1 MFRPFLTERRK
12 TMRQRFF
19 FISAGLLTVVLVLS
33 GALTTVNAQQNFP
46 KVKEFRIE
54 RSIPPEAVACIECH
68 KATNPGIFDD
78 WARSRHASAG
88 ITCLDCHLA
97 QPGDTDVAKAH
108 EKYYSQ
114 KDLPYGEQKYK
125 VPIAAIVTPKD
136 CSRCHPDEVTQYSK
150 SKHANTIEII
160 WKLDPW
166 LNNGMNSDIERK
178 TGCLNCH
185 GTVIKLDK
193 NGTMDPATWPNVGV
207 GRLNIDGSK
216 GSCTSCH
223 TRHRFSVAEAR
234 MPEACDQCHLGP
246 DHPQIEIYEES
257 KHGTMYHAY
266 KDEYNFNAAPGTW
279 TPGTDYRAPTCAAC
293 HMSGSGKVMGTH
305 DVTERLSWET
315 QAPLTVRP
323 QDFKPFPS
331 GSDWKVEREK
341 MKNVCRACHGDSWI
355 NDFYNGFDKV
365 VEDYNE
371 VYFKPAKAKLGELY
385 KKGLLDKT
393 KFFDERLE
401 VAFYELWHH
410 EGRRARM
417 GTMMM
422 APDYAWWHGFYECK
436 MHFANFMEDAN
447 HLIETGKKA
456 YVAKDFPNATG
467 DTQKPPKIF
476 GNK

>member
-1 MFRPFLTERRK
+1 MKQKFL
-12 TMRQRFF
+12 
-19 FISAGLLTVVLVLS
+19 FIAVGLLTVGLVLF
-33 GALTTVNAQQNFP
+33 GAVATVNAQQNFP

-68 KATNPGIFDD
+68 KAANPGIFDD

-97 QPGDTDVAKAH
+97 QPGDTDMAKGH
-108 EKYYSQ
+108 EKNYSR
-114 KDLPYGEQKYK
+114 KDLPYGEEKYK
-125 VPIAAIVTPKD
+125 VPIASIVTPKD
-136 CSRCHPDEVTQYSK
+136 CSRCHPDEATQYSK
-150 SKHANTIEII
+150 SKHANTLEII

-166 LNNGMNSDIERK
+166 LNKGMNSDIERK

-193 NGTMDPATWPNVGV
+193 NGTVDSATWPNVGV
-207 GRLNIDGSK
+207 GRLNVDGSK

-315 QAPLTVRP
+315 QAPLTIRP

-331 GSDWKVEREK
+331 GGDWKVEREK

-385 KKGLLDKT
+385 EKGLLDKT

-401 VAFYELWHH
+401 VTFYELWHH

-436 MHFANFMEDAN
+436 MHFVNFMEDAN

-456 YVAKDFPNATG
+456 YVAKDFPGATG
-467 DTQKPPKIF
+467 DTQKPPEIF

>member
-1 MFRPFLTERRK
+1 MRPK
-12 TMRQRFF
+12 
-19 FISAGLLTVVLVLS
+19 FIFIAVGLLTVGLVLS
-33 GALTTVNAQQNFP
+33 ATVGPVDAQPNFA
-46 KVKEFRIE
+46 KVKEYRIE
-54 RSIPPEAVACIECH
+54 RSIPPEGVACIECH
-68 KATNPGIFDD
+68 KAVNPGLFDD
-78 WARSRHASAG
+78 WARSRHANAN

-97 QPGDTDVAKAH
+97 QPGDGDVAKEH
-108 EKYYSQ
+108 EKYYNR
-114 KDLPYGEQKYK
+114 KDLPYGEEKYK
-125 VPIAAIVTPKD
+125 VPIAGIVTPKD
-136 CSRCHPDEVTQYSK
+136 CSRCHPDEVTQYSR

-166 LNNGMNSDIERK
+166 LNKGMNSDNERK
-178 TGCLNCH
+178 TGCFNCH
-185 GTVIKLDK
+185 GTVIEINKD
-193 NGTMDPATWPNVGV
+193 GIIDPETWPNVGV
-207 GRLNIDGSK
+207 GRLNLDGSM

-246 DHPQIEIYEES
+246 DHPQIEIYNES

-266 KDEYNFNAAPGTW
+266 KDQYNFNAAPGTW

-293 HMSGSGKVMGTH
+293 HMSGTGKVMGTH

-331 GSDWKVEREK
+331 GTDWKVEREK

-355 NDFYNGFDKV
+355 NDFYTGFDKT

-371 VYFKPAKAKLGELY
+371 IYFKPVKAKLDELY
-385 KKGLLDKT
+385 EKKLLDKT

-401 VAFYELWHH
+401 VEFYELWHH

-417 GTMMM
+417 GVMMM

-436 MHFANFMEDAN
+436 LHFVKYMEEAN
-447 HLIETGKKA
+447 HLIETGQKA
-456 YVAKDFPNATG
+456 YMAKDFPGATG

-476 GNK
+476 DKK